1 MSRALAI
8 FLLLNIT
15 LFANSVSLDEILE
28 YALKHT
34 LTLKIKKM
42 EAKIESKNID
52 IAKSSYYPK
61 FDISY
66 DTEYS
71 KSLEGLTFSSK
82 SINGVSIPSSTRYQD
97 SIVLAMN
104 YDIYNFGAKDKQV
117 NIAKISKEIK
127 EKEWCEQKKNLYLQI
142 IKAYTDVLKEQVK
155 IEYKNKM
162 LLIRE
167 KLYEAKKRFYDA
179 RRYSKIELADEA
191 IAILALQKEIAD
203 AKMRYKEGINSLSTL
218 SYMNFEKQTR
228 LAFINTNVTTLNKI
242 RYEDSS
248 EAKILTYKIRQKKE
262 QIALKIK
269 EKYPSFKLYSN
280 YYIYASDSD
289 SFSHPFL
296 HMRKNSWNV
305 GMSVRFNIFD
315 GFKSSSVKERLF
327 LELEKLKQEYN
338 EKKHLFL
345 QKVNSTR
352 TKINEL
358 HKLKS
363 KEKELIAKNRE
374 KLSMIKRLRAI
385 KKIDLLTSLKEEYE
399 LYSKNL
405 HLKLQKIDIAFEKRV
420 LDITTQGDKKCVQH

>member
-8 FLLLNIT
+8 FFLFNFT
-15 LFANSVSLDEILE
+15 LFAKSVSLDEILE

-34 LTLKIKKM
+34 LTLKIKKL
-42 EAKIESKNID
+42 EAKIESKNIQ

-71 KSLEGLTFSSK
+71 KSLEGSIFSSK

-97 SIVLAMN
+97 SIILAMD
-104 YDIYNFGAKDKQV
+104 YELYNFGAKDKQV

-142 IKAYTDVLKEQVK
+142 TKAYKDALKEQVK

-167 KLYEAKKRFYDA
+167 KLYEAIKRLYDA
-179 RRYSKIELADEA
+179 RRYSKTNLADEA
-191 IAILALQKEIAD
+191 IAVLALQKEIAD
-203 AKMRYKEGINSLSTL
+203 AKMSYKEAINSLFTL
-218 SYMNFEKQTR
+218 SYMNFDKQIR
-228 LAFINTNVTTLNKI
+228 LAFINTNVTTLNNI

-248 EAKILTYKIRQKKE
+248 EAKILAYKIKQKRE
-262 QIALKIK
+262 QIALKTK
-269 EKYPSFKLYSN
+269 ERYPSFELYSN

-289 SFSHPFL
+289 SFSRPLF

-315 GFKSSSVKERLF
+315 GFKSSLVKERLF

-345 QKVNSTR
+345 QKVNSTKV
-352 TKINEL
+352 KINEL
-358 HKLKS
+358 RKLKS

-374 KLSMIKRLRAI
+374 KLSMLKRLREI
-385 KKIDLLTSLKEEYE
+385 KKIDLLTSLRGEYE
-399 LYSKNL
+399 LYRQNL
-405 HLKLQKIDIAFEKRV
+405 NLKLQKIDIAFEKRV
-420 LDITTQGDKKCVQH
+420 LDITTQGDKKCDQH